1 MKTSANKHYNSRTD
15 EEIINAGIPSSKLSL
30 LFEEELRDIY
40 WAENEL
46 AKAIPGM
53 IKYATSQELIEAL
66 EYHLAE
72 TKEQIKRVEHVFEIL
87 GKKAS
92 SKKCE
97 AMEGLIRE
105 GKVIMEECDQGA
117 MLDAGI
123 ISAAQKIDHYEI
135 ASYGTL
141 CEFAKTL
148 KFSNAAELLV
158 QSLIEEKSADARLS
172 DLAVNG
178 INMRAEMEV
187 IE

>member
-1 MKTSANKHYNSRTD
+1 MKTSANKHYRSRTD
-15 EEIINAGIPSSKLSL
+15 DDIINAGVPSSKLSL

-46 AKAIPGM
+46 AKAIPRM
-53 IKYATSQELIEAL
+53 IKYAISQELIEAL
-66 EYHLAE
+66 ELHLAK
-72 TKEQIKRVEHVFEIL
+72 TKDQIKRVEHVFEIL

-97 AMEGLIRE
+97 AMDGLIRE
-105 GKVIMEECDQGA
+105 SQVIMEECDQGA

-141 CEFAKTL
+141 SEFAKTL
-148 KFSNAAELLV
+148 KFSNAAELLA
-158 QSLIEEKSADARLS
+158 QSLIEEKSDDARLTA
-172 DLAVNG
+172 LAVNG
-178 INMRAEMEV
+178 INVRAEMEI